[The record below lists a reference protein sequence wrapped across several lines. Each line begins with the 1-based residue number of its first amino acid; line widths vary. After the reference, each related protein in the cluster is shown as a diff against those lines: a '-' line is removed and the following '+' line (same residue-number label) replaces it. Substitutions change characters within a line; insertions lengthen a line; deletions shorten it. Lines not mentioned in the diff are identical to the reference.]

1 MLVGIAGP
9 HTGVYKHTEA
19 AGPAQ
24 PCHMLPSA
32 GHMYILTSALVD
44 ADRQNRTVTH

>member
-1 MLVGIAGP
+1 MLVRIAGP
-9 HTGVYKHTEA
+9 HPGVDKHTEA

-32 GHMYILTSALVD
+32 GHMCILTSALVD
-44 ADRQNRTVTH
+44 ADRLNQTVTH